1 MKNSATIESLKGMR
15 FGAMATELERQLQ
28 DPATYAHMGFEERVA
43 LLVDAE
49 WNSRQNNK
57 LIRCIREARF
67 AEPGAAVED
76 IEYYEDRHLDKA
88 QLLRFTTCDFISKG
102 HHIIF
107 KGASGNGKTYLACAM
122 GNAACRKLLS
132 VRYIRLPELL
142 EELSLAQ
149 AAGELKK
156 AIKSYQKYDLLIL
169 DEWLIRCLTPQE
181 SYNLLEVIEA
191 RCNKGSMIFCTQYE
205 PGDWYERL
213 HPNSEERSAI
223 AEAILDRIIH
233 NAYDKTLRNV
243 PTNTWELFYSKFC
256 TENNLYSVKTT
267 FAQFILPIILQSSHT
282 FSTQITEFA
291 FTTVHKI
298 LADDNMCYYEWD
310 KLSKLLPNVAWYNSW
325 DKCKRLRKAA
335 KMRNYN
341 IAF

>member
-169 DEWLIRCLTPQE
+169 DEWLIRCLTPHQTRLKALCHNGLMGVFI
-181 SYNLLEVIEA
+181 SNNSSFIINSL
-191 RCNKGSMIFCTQYE
+191 RHFCTAL
-205 PGDWYERL
+205 L
-213 HPNSEERSAI
+213 H
-223 AEAILDRIIH
+223 
-233 NAYDKTLRNV
+233 
-243 PTNTWELFYSKFC
+243 
-256 TENNLYSVKTT
+256 
-267 FAQFILPIILQSSHT
+267 
-282 FSTQITEFA
+282 
-291 FTTVHKI
+291 
-298 LADDNMCYYEWD
+298 
-310 KLSKLLPNVAWYNSW
+310 
-325 DKCKRLRKAA
+325 
-335 KMRNYN
+335 
-341 IAF
+341 

>member
-1 MKNSATIESLKGMR
+1 MRNNSTIESLKAMR
-15 FGAMATELERQLQ
+15 FSAMAAELERQMQ
-28 DPATYAHMGFEERVA
+28 DPSAYSNMGFEERLS

-49 WNSRQNNK
+49 WNCRQNNK

-67 AEPGAAVED
+67 VESNAVVED
-76 IEYYEDRHLDKA
+76 IEYHEDRHLDKA
-88 QLLRFTTCDFISKG
+88 QLLRFATCDFISKG

-107 KGASGNGKTYLACAM
+107 KGASGNGKTYLACAL
-122 GNAACRKLLS
+122 GNAACRKLMS

-142 EELSLAQ
+142 EELALAQ

-191 RCNKGSMIFCTQYE
+191 RCSKGAMIFCTQYE
-205 PGDWYERL
+205 PGDWYDRL

-233 NAYDKTLRNV
+233 NSYEILIDGKISMRERHGLRSREAGV
-243 PTNTWELFYSKFC
+243 
-256 TENNLYSVKTT
+256 
-267 FAQFILPIILQSSHT
+267 
-282 FSTQITEFA
+282 
-291 FTTVHKI
+291 
-298 LADDNMCYYEWD
+298 
-310 KLSKLLPNVAWYNSW
+310 
-325 DKCKRLRKAA
+325 
-335 KMRNYN
+335 
-341 IAF
+341 

>member
-1 MKNSATIESLKGMR
+1 MKNNATIDSLKAMR
-15 FGAMATELERQLQ
+15 FSAMAAELERQIQ
-28 DPATYAHMGFEERVA
+28 DPSTYTHIGFEERVA

-57 LIRCIREARF
+57 LVRCVRDARF
-67 AEPGAAVED
+67 AEPGAVVED

-88 QLLRFTTCDFISKG
+88 QLQRFATCDFISKG

-132 VRYIRLPELL
+132 MRYACLPELL

-233 NAYDKTLRNV
+233 NAYEVLIDG
-243 PTNTWELFYSKFC
+243 
-256 TENNLYSVKTT
+256 
-267 FAQFILPIILQSSHT
+267 
-282 FSTQITEFA
+282 
-291 FTTVHKI
+291 KI
-298 LADDNMCYYEWD
+298 
-310 KLSKLLPNVAWYNSW
+310 S
-325 DKCKRLRKAA
+325 
-335 KMRNYN
+335 MRERHGLKNREG
-341 IAF
+341 